1 MPKNVLRD
9 MVPNKRSI
17 RDIKKET
24 TVVES
29 DSLVFKVP
37 TKIAETPIIPKA
49 QIIRPT
55 PIIETPKI
63 VEKAI
68 DRPKTTENFRAKTE
82 IKPEPKVEF
91 KPRLEIKPELKIENK
106 IEPQRPP
113 EMKRKIPRTLP
124 YSYSY
129 DEGDCE
135 VEVEGRSKEGGG
147 RNMLWFV
154 ALISIGFLFFAVSS
168 LFAQASIT
176 VTPKIENFVLDKD
189 LSAFKDSQSEG
200 VLSFDLVSLSGEEST
215 TVKSG
220 EEKEVFE
227 KAKGKVILYNNWS
240 ASPQKLAID
249 TRLEGSNGK
258 IYKTETEVTIPGIVK
273 KDVASGITADRPGS
287 IEVGIYALEEGEEYD
302 SKPLDFKILGFKGT
316 PKYDKL
322 YGRSN
327 SDISGGLK
335 GTFSFVSE
343 EDKKK
348 AEDEL
353 RNTLEEKLLKK
364 IVDQLP
370 EGYILFKNA
379 TVFKIDDEN
388 INLASKEDEVPFTIK
403 GTLYGF
409 LFQEEKLTK
418 KIVEIAIPKHNSE
431 DEVFIPNIKDLEVS
445 LSLPAG
451 LVSFSSLKDIDFNL
465 TGTSKIVWSVDEDEV
480 AGVLLGKSKKDF
492 NQILSE
498 FSNIDS
504 ANLTLR
510 PLWRRSIPSDSK
522 DIKITINNEQ

>member
-1 MPKNVLRD
+1 MPKVLRD
-9 MVPNKRSI
+9 MTPSKRSI
-17 RDIKKET
+17 KDIKKDIKT
-24 TVVES
+24 VES

-37 TKIAETPIIPKA
+37 TKIAETPIVPK
-49 QIIRPT
+49 T
-55 PIIETPKI
+55 PIMRPAPIVETPKI
-63 VEKAI
+63 VEKVI
-68 DRPKTTENFRAKTE
+68 DRPITTENFRVRTEAKIEPKIE
-82 IKPEPKVEF
+82 IKP
-91 KPRLEIKPELKIENK
+91 RIEIKSEPKIENK

-113 EMKRKIPRTLP
+113 EIKRKIPRTLP

-135 VEVEGRSKEGGG
+135 IEVEDSKKEGGG

-168 LFAQASIT
+168 LFSQASIT
-176 VTPKIENFVLDKD
+176 VTPKVENFVLDKD

-200 VLSFDLVSLSGEEST
+200 VLSFDLVSLSGEETT

-258 IYKTETEVTIPGIVK
+258 VYKTETEVVIPGIVK
-273 KDVASGITADRPGS
+273 KNIASGVTADRPGS
-287 IEVGIYALEEGEEYD
+287 VEVGIYALEEGEEYN

-316 PKYDKL
+316 PKYEKL

-327 SDISGGLK
+327 GDITGGLK
-335 GTFSFVSE
+335 GSFSFVSE
-343 EDKKK
+343 EDKNK
-348 AEDEL
+348 AEEEL
-353 RNTLEEKLLKK
+353 KNTLEAKLLKK
-364 IVDQLP
+364 IIDQLP

-418 KIVEIAIPKHNSE
+418 KIVEIAIPKHDSE

-465 TGTSKIVWSVDEDEV
+465 TGTSKIVWSVDEEDLIG
-480 AGVLLGKSKKDF
+480 ALLGKSKKDF

-522 DIKITINNEQ
+522 DIKIIVNKEK

>member
-1 MPKNVLRD
+1 MPKVLRD
-9 MVPNKRSI
+9 MTPNKRSI
-17 RDIKKET
+17 KDIKKD
-24 TVVES
+24 VKIVES

-37 TKIAETPIIPKA
+37 TKIAETQIIPRTP
-49 QIIRPT
+49 ITRPA
-55 PIIETPKI
+55 PIIETPRV
-63 VEKAI
+63 VEKVI
-68 DRPKTTENFRAKTE
+68 DRPITTENFRVRTETNIEPNIE
-82 IKPEPKVEF
+82 IKPRIEV
-91 KPRLEIKPELKIENK
+91 KPELKIENK

-113 EMKRKIPRTLP
+113 EIKRKIPRTLP

-135 VEVEGRSKEGGG
+135 IEIEDGKKEGRG

-168 LFAQASIT
+168 LFSQASVT
-176 VTPKIENFVLDKD
+176 VTPKVENFVLDKD

-215 TVKSG
+215 TIKSG

-240 ASPQKLAID
+240 TSPQKLAID

-273 KDVASGITADRPGS
+273 KNIASGITTDRPGS
-287 IEVGIYALEEGEEYD
+287 VEVGIYASEEGEEFN

-327 SDISGGLK
+327 SDITGGLK
-335 GTFSFVSE
+335 GSFNFVSE

-353 RNTLEEKLLKK
+353 KNILEDKLLKK

-388 INLASKEDEVPFTIK
+388 ISLASNEEEVPFTIK

-418 KIVEIAIPKHNSE
+418 KIVEIAIPKS
-431 DEVFIPNIKDLEVS
+431 DSKDAVFIPNIKDLEVS

-451 LVSFSSLKDIDFNL
+451 LVSFSSIKDIDFNL
-465 TGTSKIVWSVDEDEV
+465 TGTSKIVWRIDEEELV
-480 AGVLLGKSKKDF
+480 GALLGKSKKDF

>member
-1 MPKNVLRD
+1 MPKVLRD
-9 MVPNKRSI
+9 MTPSKRSI
-17 RDIKKET
+17 KDIKKDT
-24 TVVES
+24 KIVES

-37 TKIAETPIIPKA
+37 TKIADPSIIPPRPTPPSNPIIPPA
-49 QIIRPT
+49 PV
-55 PIIETPKI
+55 IETPKI
-63 VEKAI
+63 IEKTI
-68 DRPKTTENFRAKTE
+68 EVPRTTENFRVKTE
-82 IKPEPKVEF
+82 IKTEPNAIIRTE
-91 KPRLEIKPELKIENK
+91 PKIENK
-106 IEPQRPP
+106 VEVQRPP
-113 EMKRKIPRTLP
+113 EIKRKIPRTLP

-135 VEVEGRSKEGGG
+135 IEVEDRKKEGGS

-168 LFAQASIT
+168 LFSQASIT

-220 EEKEVFE
+220 EEKEIFE
-227 KAKGKVILYNNWS
+227 KAKGKVILYNDWS
-240 ASPQKLAID
+240 TAPQKLAID

-258 IYKTETEVTIPGIVK
+258 IYKTEKEVTIPGIVK
-273 KDVASGITADRPGS
+273 KNLVSGITADRPGS
-287 IEVGIYALEEGEEYD
+287 IEVGIYASEEGEEYN

-316 PKYDKL
+316 PKYEKL

-327 SDISGGLK
+327 GDIEGGLK
-335 GTFSFVSE
+335 GVFSFVAD
-343 EDKKK
+343 EDKKS
-348 AEDEL
+348 AENEL
-353 RNTLEEKLLKK
+353 RVKLEEKLLKK
-364 IVDQLP
+364 ITEQLP

-379 TVFKIDDEN
+379 TVFKIEDEN

-418 KIVEIAIPKHNSE
+418 KILEIAIPKYNGE
-431 DEVFIPNIKDLEVS
+431 DEISIPNIKDLDIS

-465 TGTSKIVWSVDEDEV
+465 TGTSKIVWGIDEDELV
-480 AGVLLGKSKKDF
+480 GALLGKSKKDF

-510 PLWRRSIPSDSK
+510 PIWRRSIPSDVK
-522 DIKITINNEQ
+522 DIKITINNKE